1 MTIWV
6 YQIDWRSMAIEVL
19 YECKNTADA
28 ERLHGQYLKGLTD
41 EQLVDM
47 TQFKT
52 IGATAVSLEMQNAVE
67 QFKRVNGRVVA

>member
-1 MTIWV
+1 MKIWV

-19 YECKNTADA
+19 FECKNTAEA

-52 IGATAVSLEMQNAVE
+52 IGTTAVSAEMQSAAQ